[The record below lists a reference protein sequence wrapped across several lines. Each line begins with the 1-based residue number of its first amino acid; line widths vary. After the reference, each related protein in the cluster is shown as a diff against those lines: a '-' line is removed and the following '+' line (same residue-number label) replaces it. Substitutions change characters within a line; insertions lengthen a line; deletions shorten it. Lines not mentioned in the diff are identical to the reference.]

1 MVLGWCAALLT
12 DMASYK
18 YLDSSFNTVTDLSY
32 WKQAILWRCGAMGNF
47 VHTAFKAYCGVLL
60 GPVWSATYDIG
71 INTINSLV
79 NVVKFAMDDWF
90 N

>member
-1 MVLGWCAALLT
+1 MQFQCDDISRRVDQW
-12 DMASYK
+12 
-18 YLDSSFNTVTDLSY
+18 
-32 WKQAILWRCGAMGNF
+32 GNF

-60 GPVWSATYDIG
+60 GPVWSATCDIG

>member
-1 MVLGWCAALLT
+1 
-12 DMASYK
+12 
-18 YLDSSFNTVTDLSY
+18 
-32 WKQAILWRCGAMGNF
+32 MGNF

-60 GPVWSATYDIG
+60 GPVWGATCDIG

>member
-1 MVLGWCAALLT
+1 MIYFSNNVVCVINNLL
-12 DMASYK
+12 
-18 YLDSSFNTVTDLSY
+18 L
-32 WKQAILWRCGAMGNF
+32 MGNF

-60 GPVWSATYDIG
+60 GPVWSATCDIG
-71 INTINSLV
+71 INTISSLV

>member
-1 MVLGWCAALLT
+1 ME
-12 DMASYK
+12 
-18 YLDSSFNTVTDLSY
+18 
-32 WKQAILWRCGAMGNF
+32 RMGNF
-47 VHTAFKAYCGVLL
+47 MHTALKAYCGVIL

>member
-1 MVLGWCAALLT
+1 MMTDGGAIGYNHMGCPSEVVVVPPTLGIGCFTWIRMWY
-12 DMASYK
+12 DPM
-18 YLDSSFNTVTDLSY
+18 
-32 WKQAILWRCGAMGNF
+32 RNF
-47 VHTAFKAYCGVLL
+47 VHTAFKAYCGVIL
-60 GPVWSATYDIG
+60 GPVWSATCDIG

>member
-1 MVLGWCAALLT
+1 MCSELVSLLICA
-12 DMASYK
+12 
-18 YLDSSFNTVTDLSY
+18 VT
-32 WKQAILWRCGAMGNF
+32 MGNF
-47 VHTAFKAYCGVLL
+47 GQTAFKAYCGVLL
-60 GPVWSATYDIG
+60 GPVWSATCDIG

>member
-1 MVLGWCAALLT
+1 MYIDW
-12 DMASYK
+12 
-18 YLDSSFNTVTDLSY
+18 
-32 WKQAILWRCGAMGNF
+32 NF

-60 GPVWSATYDIG
+60 GPVWSATCDIG

-90 N
+90 NL